1 MSFAQYFCLGL
12 IEIHEY
18 KTVSSKHL
26 LTISNVTAKIIPNY
40 TEGN

>member
-12 IEIHEY
+12 IEY

-26 LTISNVTAKIIPNY
+26 LNISNVTAKIIPNY
-40 TEGN
+40 TEGK

>member
-12 IEIHEY
+12 IEKY

-40 TEGN
+40 TEGK